1 MPLSKIKN
9 KKELRKGLNNLF
21 KGISIYCKNCKYID
35 CRGYIWLHPKEVK
48 EISKR
53 VDTIKINDEITFI
66 DSFIREKGKI
76 NTEIPQPK
84 CKLKNNC
91 EKCSIQNI
99 KPLVCMLYPL
109 NLRKIDN
116 KIYLVLNED
125 CLFVDNL
132 KKEKK
137 LNEFKKRTILLW
149 NKLDKKF
156 LKEFLDIFNKVE
168 LISCYPND
176 YHKEI
181 IKILKII

>member
-1 MPLSKIKN
+1 MKINN
-9 KKELRKGLNNLF
+9 KKEFKIELDKLF
-21 KGISIYCKNCKYID
+21 KGISKDCQNCKYID
-35 CRGYIWLHPKEVK
+35 CRGYIWLHPKEIK
-48 EISKR
+48 EIMNK
-53 VDTIKINDEITFI
+53 DIKLIKINHEITFI
-66 DSFIREKGKI
+66 DSFTREKGKI

-91 EKCSIQNI
+91 GTCSIQNI

-109 NLRKIDN
+109 NLRKIGN
-116 KIYLVLNED
+116 EIYLVLNED

-149 NKLDKKF
+149 KKLDKKF

-168 LISCYPND
+168 SISKYPDD
-176 YHKEI
+176 YHKDI

>member
-1 MPLSKIKN
+1 MKINN
-9 KKELRKGLNNLF
+9 KEELKVELNKLF
-21 KGISIYCKNCKYID
+21 KDISKYCKNCKYID
-35 CRGYIWLHPKEVK
+35 CRGYIWLHPKEIQEVGNLANL
-48 EISKR
+48 
-53 VDTIKINDEITFI
+53 VKINNEIIFI
-66 DSFIREKGKI
+66 DSFVRENGKI

-84 CKLKNNC
+84 CHLRNSC
-91 EKCSIQNI
+91 GDCLIQNE

-116 KIYLVLNED
+116 QIYLVLNKD

-137 LNEFKKRTILLW
+137 IEDFKKKTISLW

-156 LKEFLDIFNKVE
+156 LKEFLDVFKEVE
-168 LISCYPND
+168 KISDYPSD

-181 IKILKII
+181 IKILKIS